1 MSDPIRDVEVT
12 RVTGTRT
19 EPGSDPVV
27 VEAPIEIRLGTTP
40 VAVLMRTPGEDE
52 DLVRGFALTEGIVL
66 RPDELVAV
74 DAVGDDRYRLVL
86 RDDVAVDPERFRR
99 NLSAT
104 SSCGVCGKASI
115 DAVRI
120 ATPPIDGDVVVP
132 RDVVAGLARRMR
144 RHQPVFDRTGGLH
157 AAALFGLDG
166 TLHVVREDIGRHNAV
181 DKAIGRRATVRWRL
195 LDEILLV
202 SGRVSFEIVQKAGVA
217 GVRVVAGI
225 SAPSSLAIDL
235 ARELGIVLVAFL
247 RDDGF
252 SVYSGAN
259 RLG

>member
-1 MSDPIRDVEVT
+1 
-12 RVTGTRT
+12 
-19 EPGSDPVV
+19 
-27 VEAPIEIRLGTTP
+27 
-40 VAVLMRTPGEDE
+40 
-52 DLVRGFALTEGIVL
+52 
-66 RPDELVAV
+66 
-74 DAVGDDRYRLVL
+74 
-86 RDDVAVDPERFRR
+86 
-99 NLSAT
+99 
-104 SSCGVCGKASI
+104 
-115 DAVRI
+115 
-120 ATPPIDGDVVVP
+120 
-132 RDVVAGLARRMR
+132 MR

-181 DKAIGRRATVRWRL
+181 DKAIGRRSTVRWRL

-202 SGRVSFEIVQKAGVA
+202 SGRVSFEIVQKAAVA

-252 SVYSGAN
+252 SVYSGAS
-259 RLG
+259 RLA